1 LIDLSWEQVR
11 AFRVSRS
18 LDGSGGLVETARRLS
33 GVQAQVM
40 SNAELALASRVDG
53 LGVEEVRDALWD
65 RRELVKTWTMRGTL
79 HLLPSDDLPLWAGA
93 LQTRSYLWR
102 SAAWTRYFGV
112 SVEELEAL
120 VAAIGTSLD
129 GEGRTREEL
138 GVAVEALRAPGSRA
152 RELMTSGWGTLLK
165 PVAGEG
171 RLVFGPNRGRN
182 VVFVNP
188 HDWIGPFEP
197 LPPGEAMSEV
207 VRRWLSTYG
216 PGSHED
222 LALWWGISAGRARK
236 SLEAIG
242 DELVEV
248 SVEGRSAHALA
259 ADAGALA
266 EATADRRAR
275 LLPGFDPYV
284 VGFQPR
290 EALVDPEFKARVSR
304 TAGWISPVVLLQ
316 GRAVGVW
323 EHKLRRGTME
333 VRIEPFEK
341 LAAARR
347 KELESDVE
355 RLAGA
360 LGAEPVILPT

>member
-1 LIDLSWEQVR
+1 VIDLSWEQVR
-11 AFRVSRS
+11 AFRVARS

-40 SNAELALASRVDG
+40 SNAELALAARVDG
-53 LGVEEVRDALWD
+53 LGVEEVRAALWE

-79 HLLPSDDLPLWAGA
+79 HLLPSDDLALWAGA

-112 SVEELEAL
+112 SVEVLDAL
-120 VAAIGTSLD
+120 VAAIGASLD
-129 GEGRTREEL
+129 GGGLTREEL
-138 GVAVEALRAPGSRA
+138 GVAVQRHAGQRA

-182 VVFVNP
+182 VVFVDP
-188 HDWIGPFEP
+188 HAWIGPFEP
-197 LPPGEAMSEV
+197 LQPEEAMSEV
-207 VRRWLSTYG
+207 VRRWLRTYG

-222 LALWWGISAGRARK
+222 LGLWWGISAGRARK
-236 SLEAIG
+236 SLVALG

-248 SVEGRSAHALA
+248 SVEGRRAYALA
-259 ADAGALA
+259 GDA
-266 EATADRRAR
+266 EALVGAMPDRRAR

-290 EALVDPEFKARVSR
+290 DALVEPELKGRVSR
-304 TAGWISPVVLLQ
+304 TAGWISPVVLLE

-347 KELESDVE
+347 KEVEANVE